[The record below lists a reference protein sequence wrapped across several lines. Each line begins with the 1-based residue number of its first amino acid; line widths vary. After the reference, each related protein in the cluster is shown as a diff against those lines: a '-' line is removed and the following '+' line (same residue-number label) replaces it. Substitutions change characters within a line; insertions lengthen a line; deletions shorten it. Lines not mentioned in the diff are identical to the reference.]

1 MRWTGVSAIDKR
13 TKHASVEATVYSP
26 DRGESADEA
35 KRFIDAADE
44 GIVMVVQ
51 VKSPSRGD
59 RRVLDALEAY
69 VKSLQARL
77 ERLTSQQR
85 TLERLLEALT
95 PEEGPPAPA
104 GVLQVRRNV
113 EARKRL
119 LDEFGAFTSAEIAE
133 LAGSTAENR
142 SATAN
147 RWRQERRIFG
157 VRHHDAVYYPGFQFG
172 EDGRP
177 LAAVRDVLKVL
188 SPQGP
193 TDWEIALWFT
203 ATASSLGD
211 RRPVDLLR
219 EDPDAV
225 VEAARREVAPV
236 SG

>member
-1 MRWTGVSAIDKR
+1 MSATDERAKD
-13 TKHASVEATVYSP
+13 APVEATVYSP

-69 VKSLQARL
+69 VRSLQTRL
-77 ERLTSQQR
+77 GRLVSDQR
-85 TLERLLEALT
+85 TLERLLDALT
-95 PEEGPPAPA
+95 PDEEPPAPA
-104 GVLQVRRNV
+104 VVLQARRNV
-113 EARKRL
+113 HARKRL
-119 LDEFGAFTSAEIAE
+119 LDEFGAFKSTEIAE

-147 RWRQERRIFG
+147 RWRQEQRIFG
-157 VRHHDAVYYPGFQFG
+157 VRHHDTVYYPGFQFG

-177 LAAVRDVLKVL
+177 LAVIRDVLESL
-188 SPQGP
+188 APGRL
-193 TDWEIALWFT
+193 TDWEVALWFT
-203 ATASSLGD
+203 ATTNSLGD
-211 RRPVDLLR
+211 RRPVDVLR

-225 VEAARREVAPV
+225 VEAARREVAPI